1 MKRKADAQPEDEVVL
16 VEKSNSDCNND
27 EPAANSLKRSWVWN
41 HFELAEDGTE
51 ATCQVAVVCKG
62 CSTVCGEKLKK
73 DKSGSTKNFH
83 GHLQLIHSL
92 VNPKL
97 SKKPKTQMDM
107 KKWLETGT
115 VQAKVRF
122 ILIFTYYCTLVT
134 NISISSR

>member
-1 MKRKADAQPEDEVVL
+1 
-16 VEKSNSDCNND
+16 
-27 EPAANSLKRSWVWN
+27 VWN
-41 HFELAEDGTE
+41 HFELAKDGTKS
-51 ATCQVAVVCKG
+51 TCQVAVVLKG
-62 CSTVCGEKLKK
+62 SSTVWGAKLKK

-97 SKKPKTQMDM
+97 EKKLKTQMDM
-107 KKWLETGT
+107 KKWLEAGT

-134 NISISSR
+134 NLSISSR